1 MIRRHKDLMYT
12 PKFFEETDPAKL
24 LAFMRRYN
32 FATLVT
38 AENDVP
44 EATHLP
50 FIVEKRGDKFILRAH
65 MAKANPQWRQF
76 SEKPVV
82 VIFSGPHAYVSP
94 LLYKDREN
102 VPTWNYVAV
111 HAYGTVK
118 TFETVE
124 ENLTLLEKM
133 MAEFDPVYFEGNWR
147 EIPEEYKTRLAGGIV
162 AFEIEVTDLQGK
174 KKLNQN
180 KPGEDAQR
188 VIAALEKGSAG
199 EKEIARYM
207 KEVHEE

>member
-1 MIRRHKDLMYT
+1 MYIPT
-12 PKFFEETDPAKL
+12 FFIEDDPVKL
-24 LAFMRRYN
+24 LAFMREYN

-38 AENDVP
+38 TENDRP

-50 FIVEKRGDKFILRAH
+50 FIIEKRGDNFILLAH

-76 SEKPVV
+76 TEKPVV

-94 LLYKDREN
+94 LLYKEREN

-111 HAYGTVK
+111 HAYGTVR

-133 MAEFDPVYFEGNWR
+133 MAEFDPVYFNGNWR

-180 KPGEDAQR
+180 KPGEDAER
-188 VIAALEKGSAG
+188 VIEALEKGSTG
-199 EKEIARYM
+199 EREIARYM
-207 KEVHEE
+207 KEVHGSGEKN

>member
-1 MIRRHKDLMYT
+1 MYT
-12 PKFFEETDPAKL
+12 PPVFIEDDPDNL
-24 LAFMRRYN
+24 LTFMRRYN

-38 AENDVP
+38 SENGPP

-50 FIVEKRGDKFILRAH
+50 FIIERRGDKFILLAH
-65 MAKANPQWRQF
+65 MARANPQWRQF
-76 SEKPVV
+76 TEKEVV

-94 LLYKDREN
+94 LLYKDKEN

-118 TFETVE
+118 TFETVD

-133 MAEFDPVYFEGNWR
+133 MAEFDPAYFKGNWR
-147 EIPEEYKTRLAGGIV
+147 EIPEEYKTKLAGAIV

-180 KPGEDAQR
+180 KPGEDALR
-188 VIAALEKGSAG
+188 VIEAFEKGSAG
-199 EKEIARYM
+199 EQEIARYM
-207 KEVHEE
+207 KEVHGD